1 MPRST
6 VSSLEPISSQN
17 LSEFTE
23 LKLYNRN
30 YVLMPSW
37 HVLTLW
43 SRLLQCNMGSWKF
56 SDLCHDFFGFADTDC
71 TTLFLL
77 HWCDQITSMDYFW
90 EIEKLMTISDREL
103 ENQLKVWKKLPSL
116 YHKVKF
122 DFLILRIMSVTGLF
136 VTYQGGKI
144 IKFG

>member
-1 MPRST
+1 
-6 VSSLEPISSQN
+6 
-17 LSEFTE
+17 
-23 LKLYNRN
+23 
-30 YVLMPSW
+30 MPSW

-77 HWCDQITSMDYFW
+77 HWCDQITSKGYFW
-90 EIEKLMTISDREL
+90 EIEKLKTRSDKEL
-103 ENQLKVWKKLPSL
+103 ENRLKVWKLPSL

-136 VTYQGGKI
+136 VTYQGGKV
-144 IKFG
+144 IKFGLILRKCLFHYCWSISTYS